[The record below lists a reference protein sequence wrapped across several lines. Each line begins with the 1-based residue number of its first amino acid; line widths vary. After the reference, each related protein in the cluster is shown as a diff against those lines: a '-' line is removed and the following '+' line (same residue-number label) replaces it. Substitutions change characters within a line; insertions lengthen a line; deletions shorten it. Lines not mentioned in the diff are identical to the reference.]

1 MPSAVAAGQRAH
13 LKAAHSH
20 HAAGDGEGG
29 ALLAVALH
37 LVSVGLVCPRL
48 LAAHHLHRVGRQR
61 RRQRV
66 QQWRGRS
73 GGGGVS
79 PAQRGGQS
87 AKGEGWVG
95 VGQGGVGC
103 RRAGSRGGWRNGWA
117 WGAWRALGPRHQL
130 CRASSRVKASWQG
143 LEGPGSGGRG
153 CERLG
158 PNRVRLL
165 NPRGRG
171 QPMRE
176 QGLGLLDTAWQ
187 CGGGAAQRCV
197 QVTPGF
203 TGPCCPARVR
213 NRAGLGCQP

>member
-1 MPSAVAAGQRAH
+1 MQDTGFSASGCWWQQRGWGGGVGRAGQGSGSGGGGGWTARCQRGGRTDAPGLAPAPSPTGSVPSAVAAGQRAH

-20 HAAGDGEGG
+20 HAARDGEGG

-66 QQWRGRS
+66 QRWRGRS

-103 RRAGSRGGWRNGWA
+103 RGAGEMA
-117 WGAWRALGPRHQL
+117 
-130 CRASSRVKASWQG
+130 
-143 LEGPGSGGRG
+143 GPGGPGGPWSPVTSSA
-153 CERLG
+153 G
-158 PNRVRLL
+158 PAL
-165 NPRGRG
+165 
-171 QPMRE
+171 E
-176 QGLGLLDTAWQ
+176 
-187 CGGGAAQRCV
+187 
-197 QVTPGF
+197 
-203 TGPCCPARVR
+203 
-213 NRAGLGCQP
+213 